1 MPSPDQTRTSA
12 TRSLLAGLSRVFPR
26 KVKDWARV
34 HRRRVWPP
42 VGMVRFGNLR
52 RLKPIG
58 ESYGQFRGTPIDR
71 YYIHQFMLRNSG
83 QEGYVLGNVR
93 GRVLEIGESTY
104 TRRYGNIFAGDPE
117 DAPPGA
123 VTAIDVLHGDASNP
137 GATIVGDL
145 ATGEG
150 IPAEA
155 FDSVICIQTLPV
167 IYDVHG
173 VVATLHRSLKPGGTV
188 LVTAPGVSKLC
199 RPDYDL
205 WGDYWRFT
213 SLSLKNLFGAHFA
226 AENVTVEAHGNVL
239 AAVAMLHGLAAE
251 DLKPEELDLRDPDYE
266 VLLTVKAVKGA

>member
-1 MPSPDQTRTSA
+1 MTGEYRPVATKRTLN
-12 TRSLLAGLSRVFPR
+12 TLSRIFPR
-26 KVKDWARV
+26 RTKEWARV

-52 RLKPIG
+52 RLRPIG
-58 ESYGQFRGTPIDR
+58 ESYGEYRGTPIDR
-71 YYIHQFMLRNSG
+71 YYIHNFMLRNSG
-83 QEGYVLGNVR
+83 QSGYVLGNIR

-104 TRRYGNIFAGDPE
+104 THRYGTVFEGDPSE
-117 DAPPGA
+117 APPGF

-145 ATGEG
+145 ATGDG
-150 IPAEA
+150 IPADT
-155 FDSVICIQTLPV
+155 FDCIICIQTLPV

-173 VVATLHRSLKPGGTV
+173 VVANLHLALKPGGTV

-213 SLSLKNLFGAHFA
+213 SLSLKNLFGAHFP
-226 AENVTVEAHGNVL
+226 AENVTVEAYGNVL
-239 AAVAMLHGLAAE
+239 SATAMLQGLAAE
-251 DLKPEELDLRDPDYE
+251 ELKPEEIDLHDPDYE
-266 VLLTVKAVKGA
+266 VLLTVKATKA